1 MNDVSLNKDIRDLYL
16 ISDLLIMDYSSVFF
30 DNMHF

>member
-30 DNMHF
+30 DNMNF

>member
-16 ISDLLIMDYSSVFF
+16 ISDLLIMDYSSVFLII
-30 DNMHF
+30 